1 MELKVEFCHDSSTV
15 RSMSPICGVVLNFGN
30 LKIVENI

>member
-15 RSMSPICGVVLNFGN
+15 RPICGGVLNFGN